1 MWWYSHCLSLLTT
14 ERRIVVKLTY
24 PVCCGVDVHKTFLV
38 ATIITSNYVIPQYQ
52 QKRFSTYYSGLLA
65 FKQWLLDNQCKDVCM
80 ESTGKYWVPVWNV
93 LEDTIHVVIANP
105 KWVSAVK
112 GNKDDKK
119 DSKWIGDLFRMGL
132 VPGSYIPPKDIRV
145 LREFT
150 RYRSKLVSMR
160 SSEKNRFQNAF
171 TVCNLTLDSVV
182 SDMFGKSAT
191 DILNY
196 LLETDAVDADHCVS
210 LLRRSLK
217 KKASDVVEAVNGF
230 NMTAEQK
237 ERVRI
242 VQGHFADIDKRI
254 SQIDQIIA
262 KLTAQYEE
270 TISLLCTIPGIDRR
284 LAITIISEI
293 GTDMKE
299 FGSSKRLCRWAGLT
313 PGNNESAGKKK
324 SVRISRAGVYL
335 KPALVEAAHAAVK
348 SVEKNPYY
356 RIKYERIMKRRG
368 KKRAIIAIARMILTA
383 IYAMISTG
391 EVFNPCDL
399 QRYDMPEK
407 LEKKQTLSAA
417 KDAVKLLVSLGLVSE
432 GSISL
437 DALAG

>member
-1 MWWYSHCLSLLTT
+1 M
-14 ERRIVVKLTY
+14 KLTY
-24 PVCCGVDVHKTFLV
+24 PICCGVDVHKTFLV
-38 ATIITSNYVIPQYQ
+38 ATIITSNFAQPQYH

-93 LEDTIHVVIANP
+93 LEDVIHVVIANP

-132 VPGSYIPPKDIRV
+132 VPGSYIPSKDIRI

-196 LLETDAVDADHCVS
+196 LLETDVIDADHCVS
-210 LLRRSLK
+210 LLRSSLK
-217 KKASDVVEAVNGF
+217 KKASDIVEAINGF
-230 NMTAEQK
+230 NMTVEQK

-254 SQIDQIIA
+254 GQIDQIIT
-262 KLTAQYEE
+262 KLTADYEG

-284 LAITIISEI
+284 LAITIISEV
-293 GTDMKE
+293 GTDMTM

-348 SVEKNPYY
+348 ATQTSPYF

-383 IYAMISTG
+383 IFAMLSSG

-399 QRYDMPEK
+399 QKFDMPEELK
-407 LEKKQTLSAA
+407 KKQTISAA
-417 KDAVKLLVSLGLVSE
+417 KDAVKLLVSLGLVQE

-437 DALAG
+437 EALAS

>member
-1 MWWYSHCLSLLTT
+1 MRL
-14 ERRIVVKLTY
+14 VY

-38 ATIITSNYVIPQYQ
+38 ATIITTTNSVLPKYQ
-52 QKRFSTYYSGLLA
+52 QKRFSTYYSGLLD
-65 FKQWLLDNQCKDVCM
+65 FKQWLLANNCKDVCM

-93 LEDTIHVVIANP
+93 LEAASINVVIANP

-132 VPGSYIPPKDIRV
+132 VPPSYIPVRDIRI

-171 TVCNLTLDSVV
+171 TVCNLTLDAVV
-182 SDMFGKSAT
+182 SDMFGVSAT
-191 DILNY
+191 AIENY
-196 LLETDAVDADHCVS
+196 LLDTDDVAPNHCVY
-210 LLRRSLK
+210 LLRGSLK
-217 KKASDVVEAVNGF
+217 KKASDVAEAVKGF

-242 VQGHFADIDKRI
+242 IQGHFDDIDKRI
-254 SQIDQIIA
+254 AQIDHVILRLVADYEAQI
-262 KLTAQYEE
+262 
-270 TISLLCTIPGIDRR
+270 SMLCTIPGIDRR

-293 GTDMKE
+293 GTDMSL

-324 SVRISRAGVYL
+324 SVRISRAGAYL

-348 SVEKNPYY
+348 ATQKNPYF

-368 KKRAIIAIARMILTA
+368 KKRAIIATARMMLTA
-383 IYAMISTG
+383 IFAMLQSG
-391 EVFNPCDL
+391 EVFHPCDL
-399 QRYDMPEK
+399 LKFDMPDELK
-407 LEKKQTLSAA
+407 RKQTLTSA
-417 KDAVKLLVSLGLVSE
+417 KDAVKLLVSLGLVPE

-437 DALAG
+437 DPLAG

>member
-1 MWWYSHCLSLLTT
+1 M
-14 ERRIVVKLTY
+14 KLTY
-24 PVCCGVDVHKTFLV
+24 PICCGVDVHKTFLV
-38 ATIITSNYVIPQYQ
+38 ATIITSNYVFPKYQ

-65 FKQWLLDNQCKDVCM
+65 FKQWLLDNNCKDVCM
-80 ESTGKYWVPVWNV
+80 ENPGKYWVPVWNV
-93 LEDTIHVVIANP
+93 LEAASIHVVIANP

-119 DSKWIGDLFRMGL
+119 DSKWIADLFRMGL
-132 VPGSYIPPKDIRV
+132 VPGSYIPAKDIRI

-171 TVCNLTLDSVV
+171 TVCNLTLDAVV
-182 SDMFGKSAT
+182 SDMFGVSAT
-191 DILNY
+191 AIENY
-196 LLETDAVDADHCVS
+196 LLDTDAVDPNYCVS
-210 LLRRSLK
+210 LLRGSLK

-242 VQGHFADIDKRI
+242 VQGHFDDIDKRVA
-254 SQIDQIIA
+254 QIDNVISRLVA
-262 KLTAQYEE
+262 DYEE
-270 TISLLCTIPGIDRR
+270 HISLLCTIPGIDRR

-293 GTDMKE
+293 GTDMSE
-299 FGSSKRLCRWAGLT
+299 FASSKRLCRWAGLT
-313 PGNNESAGKKK
+313 PGSNESAGKKK

-348 SVEKNPYY
+348 ATQKSAYF
-356 RIKYERIMKRRG
+356 RSKYERIMKRRG
-368 KKRAIIAIARMILTA
+368 KKRAIIAIARMMLTA
-383 IYAMISTG
+383 IFAMLQSG

-399 QRYDMPEK
+399 HKSDMPDELKRK
-407 LEKKQTLSAA
+407 LTLSSA
-417 KDAVKLLVSLGLVSE
+417 KDAVKLLVSLGLVPD

-437 DALAG
+437 EPLAG

>member
-1 MWWYSHCLSLLTT
+1 MRL
-14 ERRIVVKLTY
+14 VY

-38 ATIITSNYVIPQYQ
+38 ATIITTTNSILPKYQ
-52 QKRFSTYYSGLLA
+52 QKRFSTYYSGLLD
-65 FKQWLLDNQCKDVCM
+65 FKQWLLANNCKDVCM

-93 LEDTIHVVIANP
+93 LEAASINVVIANS

-132 VPGSYIPPKDIRV
+132 VPPSYIPVRDIRI

-171 TVCNLTLDSVV
+171 TVCNLTLDAVV
-182 SDMFGKSAT
+182 SDMFGVSAT
-191 DILNY
+191 AIENY
-196 LLETDAVDADHCVS
+196 LLDTNDVDPNHCVY
-210 LLRRSLK
+210 LLRGSLK
-217 KKASDVVEAVNGF
+217 KKASDVVEAVKGF

-242 VQGHFADIDKRI
+242 IQGHFDDIDKRI
-254 SQIDQIIA
+254 AQIDYVILR
-262 KLTAQYEE
+262 LTADYEAQ
-270 TISLLCTIPGIDRR
+270 ISLLCTIPGIDRR

-293 GTDMKE
+293 GTDMSV

-348 SVEKNPYY
+348 ATQKSPYF

-368 KKRAIIAIARMILTA
+368 KKRAIIATARMMLTA
-383 IYAMISTG
+383 IFAMLQSG
-391 EVFNPCDL
+391 EVFHPCDL
-399 QRYDMPEK
+399 LKFDMPDELK
-407 LEKKQTLSAA
+407 RKQTLSSA
-417 KDAVKLLVSLGLVSE
+417 KDAVKLLVSLGLVPE

-437 DALAG
+437 DSLAG